1 MSKYLDAKRTT
12 TSHEIPIKCPYGCG
26 KDIAKT
32 KVTINLPDTSGKLVP
47 YLDLSMH
54 YEMTEDGDLGHIHVC
69 ERFQK
74 LIDFDHEIA
83 KNEDSFEK
91 RAELLSIMKHEKAI
105 QVIKEKINSV
115 NEPIKNESELEEMYN
130 DYLKIDE
137 ILTGPNAPNHQDLG
151 NTLNLKMKLVDA
163 IQAIKCHNILVL
175 LDFILN

>member
-1 MSKYLDAKRTT
+1 MSDYSSTKRTT
-12 TSHEIPIKCPYGCG
+12 TEHETPFKCPYGCG

-32 KVTINLPDTSGKLVP
+32 KVTINLSDTSGKLVP

-74 LIDFDHEIA
+74 LIDIDHEIG

-91 RAELLSIMKHEKAI
+91 RAELLSSMNPEKAI

-115 NEPIKNESELEEMYN
+115 NDPIKKE
-130 DYLKIDE
+130 
-137 ILTGPNAPNHQDLG
+137 
-151 NTLNLKMKLVDA
+151 
-163 IQAIKCHNILVL
+163 
-175 LDFILN
+175 